1 MSEAGVENLE
11 DLYEAAPFG
20 YLLLAPDGR
29 ITKVNATF
37 SGWLGFPAQALAG
50 KRLRDLM
57 TLPSRVVYETNIAP
71 VLRLQGGFEEVVLD
85 LVTASGDK
93 LPVLVSAAE
102 RRGAGGQL
110 LSTRV
115 GVMRGKE
122 RRGYEQALASREA
135 AAVGRLT
142 DEREASEL
150 REQFIAVLG
159 HDLRNPLASIV
170 GAARLL
176 RREGQNEKSLKILAM
191 METSVDR
198 MAGLIDDV
206 MDFARGR
213 LGSGIDLQRTVTA
226 LEPLLRHVVEEL
238 EANHPSRDFVCE
250 FDLPEAVSVDP
261 GRISQ
266 LVSNLLANALTHGDP
281 KAPVGLG
288 AVTRSGA
295 LQIWVVNVGRPIP
308 EKAMER
314 LFQPFFRGDVRAS
327 QQGLGLGLH
336 IASEIAKAHGG
347 TLTVASDETETRFIL
362 ELPIEPSSDEGARA
376 D

>member
-1 MSEAGVENLE
+1 
-11 DLYEAAPFG
+11 
-20 YLLLAPDGR
+20 
-29 ITKVNATF
+29 
-37 SGWLGFPAQALAG
+37 
-50 KRLRDLM
+50 
-57 TLPSRVVYETNIAP
+57 
-71 VLRLQGGFEEVVLD
+71 
-85 LVTASGDK
+85 
-93 LPVLVSAAE
+93 
-102 RRGAGGQL
+102 
-110 LSTRV
+110 
-115 GVMRGKE
+115 
-122 RRGYEQALASREA
+122 
-135 AAVGRLT
+135 
-142 DEREASEL
+142 
-150 REQFIAVLG
+150 
-159 HDLRNPLASIV
+159 
-170 GAARLL
+170 
-176 RREGQNEKSLKILAM
+176 